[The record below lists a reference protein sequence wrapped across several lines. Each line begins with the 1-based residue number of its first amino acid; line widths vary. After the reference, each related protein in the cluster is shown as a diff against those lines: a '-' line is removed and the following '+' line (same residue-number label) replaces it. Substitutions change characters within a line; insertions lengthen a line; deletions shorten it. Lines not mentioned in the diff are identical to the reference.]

1 MPKVPKSFGYSIPL
15 SADVTADLRIRGGKL
30 TPEHVRTLRAHL
42 AILER
47 ALSHEAEHGELE
59 TEKLDPVVTGGI
71 VQIRPSA
78 DPILGGL
85 MMRVTKSRGNEV
97 KGYLLVPHR
106 GGHAEMWQT
115 YTQAEVVR
123 IGRVKWGEAEWGF
136 SDDAKRQRRRMWID

>member
-1 MPKVPKSFGYSIPL
+1 MPKAPKSFDWCIPL
-15 SADVTADLRIRGGKL
+15 GDELTAAIRISGGKL

-47 ALSHEAEHGELE
+47 ALAHETAHGEIE
-59 TEKLDPVVTGGI
+59 TASVDPVMPGDL

-78 DPILGGL
+78 DPVLGGL
-85 MMRVTKSRGNEV
+85 VMRVTKAIGKEV

-115 YTQAEVVR
+115 YSQGEVVR
-123 IGRVKWGEAEWGF
+123 IGRVKWSEAEWGF
-136 SDDAKRQRRRMWID
+136 SEDAKRQRRRMWID

>member
-1 MPKVPKSFGYSIPL
+1 MRKVPKSFDWVIPL
-15 SADVTADLRIRGGKL
+15 GDELTAAIKISGGKL

-47 ALSHEAEHGELE
+47 SLAHDTAHGEIE
-59 TEKLDPVVTGGI
+59 TETIDPVMVGDL

-78 DPILGGL
+78 DPVLGGL
-85 MMRVTKSRGNEV
+85 MMRITKANGKEV
-97 KGYLLVPHR
+97 KGYILVPHR

-123 IGRVKWGEAEWGF
+123 IGRVKWSEAEWGF
-136 SDDAKRQRRRMWID
+136 SPEARSQRRKMWID